1 MNELTGFANQQ
12 NPINAEALARP
23 IATPAAA

>member
-12 NPINAEALARP
+12 NPINAVASARP
-23 IATPAAA
+23 IATPAVA

>member
-12 NPINAEALARP
+12 NSIDAEALARP
-23 IATPAAA
+23 IATPDVA

>member
-12 NPINAEALARP
+12 RLNNAIALVRP
-23 IATPAAA
+23 ILTPAVA